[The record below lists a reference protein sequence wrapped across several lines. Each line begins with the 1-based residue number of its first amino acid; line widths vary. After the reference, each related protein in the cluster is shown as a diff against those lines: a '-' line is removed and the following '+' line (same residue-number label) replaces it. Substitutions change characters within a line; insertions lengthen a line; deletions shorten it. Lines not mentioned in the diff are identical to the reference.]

1 MSQIY
6 KLRDWI
12 NQDKI
17 HWNRLSSNKNPNAI
31 HLLEQNMDKINWR
44 CLSGNPNAIH
54 LLEQNRDEINW
65 EWLSKNPNAIHL
77 LEQNPEKIKWPW
89 LSGNPNAIHILEKNQ
104 DKIDWR
110 WLSENPNIFVLNYE
124 YLKARTSII
133 KEELIMRY
141 WHPSNIEKW
150 LEMYGDDFELYI

>member
-17 HWNRLSSNKNPNAI
+17 NWAYLS
-31 HLLEQNMDKINWR
+31 R
-44 CLSGNPNAIH
+44 
-54 LLEQNRDEINW
+54 
-65 EWLSKNPNAIHL
+65 NPNAIHL
-77 LEQNPEKIKWPW
+77 LEQNPHKIKW
-89 LSGNPNAIHILEKNQ
+89 NMFAK
-104 DKIDWR
+104 
-110 WLSENPNIFVLNYE
+110 NPNIFVLNYE